1 MRLDRLVAAHM
12 GLSRRCARLL
22 ISAGR
27 VRLGGRTCRI
37 LTRTVNAGA
46 KLIIA
51 AEAEAAPP
59 SPPAQDTAP
68 GRRPLAQAQAQ
79 APARAPQHEAPRILY
94 QDRWLIAVFK
104 PAGLLSEGDRF
115 GGPCV
120 ETWLGGHLRRQG
132 ACDKLWLVHR
142 LDAGTSGVLLLARHR
157 GVAAALHE
165 FFAQRR
171 AHKHYLALVAGAPQ
185 NDAMRLD
192 GPIARV
198 LGTKHG
204 VRPDG
209 KSALTDIET
218 LGAAEGF
225 ALVRAAPHTGRTHQI
240 RVHLSHAG
248 HPILGDRLY
257 GGLGYTPQGAPGQAP
272 GPIPRPMLHAASL
285 RLIHPKTGQEIVFEA
300 PVPADFA
307 SLQKRLGL

>member
-1 MRLDRLVAAHM
+1 VQPLIITPQQAGMRLDRLVATHT

-27 VRLGGRTCRI
+27 VRVGGRTCRI

-46 KLIIA
+46 KLSI
-51 AEAEAAPP
+51 EAEP
-59 SPPAQDTAP
+59 
-68 GRRPLAQAQAQ
+68 Q
-79 APARAPQHEAPRILY
+79 APTEPAPQAARSAGRAPQHETPHILY
-94 QDRWLIAVFK
+94 QDRWLIAVAK
-104 PAGLLSEGDRF
+104 PPGLLSEGDRF

-120 ETWLGGHLRRQG
+120 PTWLASHLRRQD

-157 GVAAALHE
+157 GVASALNE
-165 FFAQRR
+165 IFAQRQ
-171 AHKHYLALVAGAPQ
+171 AHKHYLALVAGIPQ
-185 NDAMRLD
+185 DDAMVLD

-209 KSALTDIET
+209 KSARTDIAT
-218 LGAAEGF
+218 VGVAQNL
-225 ALVRAAPHTGRTHQI
+225 ALVRAAPHTGRSHQI

-248 HPILGDRLY
+248 HAILGDRLY
-257 GGLGYTPQGAPGQAP
+257 GGLGYTPEGPGGP
-272 GPIPRPMLHAASL
+272 RPIPRPMLHAASL
-285 RLIHPKTGQEIVFEA
+285 RLVHPKTGQQILFEA
-300 PVPADFA
+300 PVPDDFA